1 MSTGNLQIVTIAKRL
16 ISATTSKG
24 LAMAV
29 KVGRFIKE
37 LGLVENPSFTD
48 SPTFVVTKVL
58 SDSMNFAGD
67 PTIIPATQ
75 LTNTSGF
82 TDVLVFSSGKG
93 FNEAPAFTDSGII
106 LAQDYCGP
114 DYFSENYT
122 GTQTT
127 F

>member
-24 LAMAV
+24 LSMAV

-37 LGLVENPSFTD
+37 LGLVENPALTD
-48 SPTFVVTKVL
+48 SPAFTVNKVL
-58 SDSMNFAGD
+58 SDSANFAGE
-67 PTIIPATQ
+67 PSLVPAR
-75 LTNTSGF
+75 LLSNSGGF
-82 TDVLVFSSGKG
+82 TDSPVFTVGKALSNASG
-93 FNEAPAFTDSGII
+93 FSDSGVI
-106 LAQDYCGP
+106 LAQNYAGP
-114 DYFSENYT
+114 DYFAQDFI

>member
-1 MSTGNLQIVTIAKRL
+1 MSTGNLQIIVIAKRL

-37 LGLVENPSFTD
+37 IGLVDNPSFTD
-48 SPTFVVTKVL
+48 TQTFIVTKVL
-58 SDSMNFAGD
+58 SDTMNFAGD
-67 PTIIPATQ
+67 PVIIPARQ

-82 TDVLVFSSGKG
+82 TDSLVFSSGKG
-93 FNEAPAFTDSGII
+93 FNESPSFSDSGVI
-106 LAQDYCGP
+106 LAQNYGGP
-114 DYFSENYT
+114 DYFGQDFI

>member
-1 MSTGNLQIVTIAKRL
+1 MSTGNLQIVTVAKRL

-48 SPTFVVTKVL
+48 SPTFTVTKVL
-58 SDSMNFAGD
+58 SDSANFAGE
-67 PTIIPATQ
+67 PVLVPAR
-75 LTNTSGF
+75 LLSNSGGF
-82 TDVLVFSSGKG
+82 TDTPVFSVGKALADSSG
-93 FNEAPAFTDSGII
+93 FSDSGVI
-106 LAQDYCGP
+106 LAQNYAGP
-114 DYFSENYT
+114 DYFGQDFI

>member
-16 ISATTSKG
+16 ISATTAKG
-24 LAMAV
+24 MAIAV

-37 LGLVENPSFTD
+37 LGLVDNPAFTD
-48 SPTFVVTKVL
+48 SPTFTVTKVL
-58 SDSMNFAGD
+58 SDAMNFAGD
-67 PTIIPATQ
+67 PSLVPARQ

-82 TDVLVFSSGKG
+82 TDALTFSTGKG
-93 FNEAPAFTDSGII
+93 FTETPAFSDSGVI

-114 DYFSENYT
+114 DYFSQNYT
-122 GTQTT
+122 GTQTN